1 MCVFRYLREQ
11 RAAVNIFT
19 TKQVQEPAKQMAQDL
34 IDANEVMRQSGA
46 CSGLHAMTGGI
57 RGANECCGSVLDRG
71 ARHDLVANEIT
82 KQVPAITPT
91 AAFDAKYGERKGH
104 LRKSDVDKY
113 LKPVVVTLYK
123 NADRRIACK
132 LEDEL
137 QRQLQLEKLDIGC
150 VQRTS
155 MIGTALVLALAL

>member
-1 MCVFRYLREQ
+1 
-11 RAAVNIFT
+11 
-19 TKQVQEPAKQMAQDL
+19 MAEDL
-34 IDANEVMRQSGA
+34 IAANEVMRQGGA
-46 CSGLHAMTGGI
+46 YGGLHAITGGI
-57 RGANECCGSVLDRG
+57 RNANECCGSVLDRG
-71 ARHDLVANEIT
+71 ARYDLVTNAII

-104 LRKSDVDKY
+104 LRKSDVDKH
-113 LKPVVVTLYK
+113 LNPVVVTLYR

-137 QRQLQLEKLDIGC
+137 QRQLQLEKLTIGC